1 LAQLLS
7 PVEQEREKESEEAL
21 GQNEEPVVSAAE
33 IFLSIEVNCLTTVF
47 MLMFQEMSPLID
59 GKFL

>member
-1 LAQLLS
+1 MAQLLS